1 MKLDV
6 EGRLIAL
13 NENLDP
19 HILIFEPARSLIL
32 KANRP
37 PLLFLQDVFVFFL
50 PRGLMVLST
59 KMAKNFM
66 DGFLAIPVTFLV
78 KFWGNSLGA
87 CGSFWL

>member
-6 EGRLIAL
+6 EGRLIAV

-19 HILIFEPARSLIL
+19 HNLIFEPARSLIL

-37 PLLFLQDVFVFFL
+37 PLLFCKMFLFFL

-59 KMAKNFM
+59 KMAKKFL
-66 DGFLAIPVTFLV
+66 DGFLAILVTFLV